1 MTTCSGGVD
10 AQKIDFLQTH
20 RRFVSRNRTSETHQS
35 RRHPYGRRTPTCVRS
50 RRHAS
55 RYHGPWPFSVTNA
68 VTFTFLSA
76 PSAPSA
82 CVRVCARVVVDSF
95 LETARNTTRHFFHAS
110 LFDTFPRERFVGRS
124 SVGRAAHRTEPRTE
138 RGRSTRSFV
147 RSFDDRRSRG

>member
-10 AQKIDFLQTH
+10 AQKIDFL
-20 RRFVSRNRTSETHQS
+20 RGASSIRFSEHTFRDASS

-76 PSAPSA
+76 PSA

-95 LETARNTTRHFFHAS
+95 LETARNMMRHFFHAS
-110 LFDTFPRERFVGRS
+110 LFDTFPRERFVARS